1 MDFGG
6 ELVYKYD
13 ISGFPTTF
21 IINDEG
27 EIVKRFVGAMDKKNM
42 ITIIENAR

>member
-1 MDFGG
+1 MG

-21 IINDEG
+21 IINEDG
-27 EIVKRFVGAMDKKNM
+27 EIIHKVVGAMDKETMKKM
-42 ITIIENAR
+42 IESKK

>member
-13 ISGFPTTF
+13 ISGLPTTF
-21 IINDEG
+21 IINEDG
-27 EIVKRFVGAMDKKNM
+27 EIIQKVVGAMDKESMKE
-42 ITIIENAR
+42 IIDSKK